1 MWDWK
6 GVGLEECKIGNLMV
20 KDLETGKAEAVVTA
34 PTPPPVKDNH
44 EASGKSPD
52 TVPASTS
59 NYSKNFTDT
68 KHQVTHTRSILTFLY
83 HYNYLVNF
91 QNVFLVKL

>member
-1 MWDWK
+1 M
-6 GVGLEECKIGNLMV
+6 EECKIGNLMV

-59 NYSKNFTDT
+59 NYSK
-68 KHQVTHTRSILTFLY
+68 KGKVELK
-83 HYNYLVNF
+83 F
-91 QNVFLVKL
+91 QKTWLMM